1 MEFLSNMWIAFTT
14 PNENIIDV
22 ITFIGNFIESF
33 FTLLLFSSIL
43 KIKFTKTESIKYILI
58 ISILG
63 YLSKIFIPAPFCI
76 IITLLIVFLC
86 IKFIFK
92 LNILKSIIAEFVP
105 YIIIVLLELIIINF
119 YATIF
124 KIDIQNFMII
134 PIYKILGMT
143 TIYTLLYIISILLK
157 KLPLSFNLLDN
168 IDRRNKFILILNFIL
183 GIISIA
189 TQSYLTSFYGDNFPF
204 YVIIINFVSLLT
216 YFIIS
221 IYSLYKANKLEKT
234 SQELESA
241 ESYNKT
247 LSVLYDSVKCFKH
260 DFDNI
265 VTTIG
270 GFITTDD
277 MEGLKQY
284 YSELEKECQYLN
296 NISALNPNIINNNG
310 VYNLLAS
317 KYAKASDLNIELH
330 IEFLLDLNTL
340 NMKIYEF
347 TRILGILIDNAIEA
361 AEECNDKKVN
371 LKFRNEEKRNRQ
383 LVIIENT
390 YNDKNINTEEIFN
403 KGISGKEDHTG
414 LGLWEVRKILKKNN
428 NLNLYTTKDEKL
440 FKQQLEI
447 YYK

>member
-1 MEFLSNMWIAFTT
+1 MGFLSNMWIAFTT
-14 PNENIIDV
+14 PNEQLIDIISV
-22 ITFIGNFIESF
+22 PFGIIEIF
-33 FTLLLFSSIL
+33 LIMLLFCAIL
-43 KIKFTKTESIKYILI
+43 KIRKTKKQ
-58 ISILG
+58 
-63 YLSKIFIPAPFCI
+63 I
-76 IITLLIVFLC
+76 IIYTISASLVVQLSNILMLPPYSTILKLLGMLLC
-86 IKFIFK
+86 IKLVFK
-92 LNILKSIIAEFVP
+92 LNIMKSIIAEFSP
-105 YIIIVLLELIIINF
+105 YVIIVLLELIIINF
-119 YATIF
+119 YANIF
-124 KIDIQNFMII
+124 KINTQNFMII
-134 PIYKILGMT
+134 PIYKILGMV
-143 TIYTLLYIISILLK
+143 TIYTLLYIISILLR
-157 KLPLSFNLLDN
+157 KLQLSFNLLDN

-296 NISALNPNIINNNG
+296 DISALNPNIINNNG

-317 KYAKASDLNIELH
+317 KYAKASNLNIELH

-361 AEECNDKKVN
+361 AEECKDKKVN